1 MFIDICPGTP
11 FIYRKDMLEKL
22 LLTGY
27 DIEDNVLWG
36 VDSNA
41 NDYGADYAL
50 RIYEFDDKAFDDL
63 QISREVKTKSTMKM
77 SCASWVFPNRRQI
90 SAP

>member
-1 MFIDICPGTP
+1 
-11 FIYRKDMLEKL
+11 MLEKL

-63 QISREVKTKSTMKM
+63 QISREVKNKIYYENVLRFLGVSK
-77 SCASWVFPNRRQI
+77 
-90 SAP
+90 